1 MVGLR
6 RCVNNGTL
14 DDPHKSK
21 GMFTI
26 LSDPATLPHI
36 ALLVILSGSLYAAMG
51 MNVFGSESQGAAI
64 FVSLSLSY
72 MVAAFIRPSK
82 LGRFL
87 LIVERNGEGV
97 ANKEYLIKGIIKTL
111 PIIALATMIWYGL
124 NTILNNENL
133 NDLKWFLAMMFIAM
147 SVFQGLTLTVGW
159 IEYGKK
165 IQRPPRD
172 SISGVY
178 SSLFRIVISLL
189 LLIPLV
195 WWFGYGA
202 VNPSNA
208 NFSTNLAWLIFL
220 IAIVFLGLL
229 MERYTKSSRGGAE
242 VDGIAR
248 DRVYFLIFITSCWHL
263 LSSWRRSPFTVDQ
276 SSVGLFIE
284 ECFLMSITILLAVW
298 SMSKKGH
305 KRGWRI
311 FQGQS
316 AVFWGVCFGLAYCG
330 SVSSLTVLSEGSLMT
345 TTSIGHAITAIV
357 MLAICPIAL
366 SWIGA
371 SEELESQ
378 LEISDPALT
387 QNEVPPTQIA
397 RVEESSDEDIVEIIR

>member
-36 ALLVILSGSLYAAMG
+36 ALLVILSGSLYAAMS
-51 MNVFGSESQGAAI
+51 MDVFGSENQGAAI

-72 MVAAFIRPSK
+72 MVAALIRPSR

-87 LIVERNGEGV
+87 LIVERNVEGV

-165 IQRPPRD
+165 IQRTPRD
-172 SISGVY
+172 SRSGVY
-178 SSLFRIVISLL
+178 SSLFRIGISFL

-202 VNPSNA
+202 VNPSTA
-208 NFSTNLAWLIFL
+208 NFSTNLAWFIFL
-220 IAIVFLGLL
+220 IAIFFLGLL

-242 VDGIAR
+242 ADGIAR

>member
-1 MVGLR
+1 M
-6 RCVNNGTL
+6 NNGTL

-21 GMFTI
+21 GMLTI

-36 ALLVILSGSLYAAMG
+36 ALLVILSGSLYAAMS
-51 MNVFGSESQGAAI
+51 MDVFGSENQGAAI

-72 MVAAFIRPSK
+72 MGAALIRPIR

-87 LIVERNGEGV
+87 LIVERNVEGV

-147 SVFQGLTLTVGW
+147 SLFQGLTLTVGW
-159 IEYGKK
+159 IEYGGK
-165 IQRPPRD
+165 IRGPPRD
-172 SISGVY
+172 SRVGVY
-178 SSLFRIVISLL
+178 PSLFRITISLL
-189 LLIPLV
+189 LLAPLV
-195 WWFGYGA
+195 WWFGYGT

-208 NFSTNLAWLIFL
+208 DFSTNLVWFIFL
-220 IAIVFLGLL
+220 ITIVFLGVL
-229 MERYTKSSRGGAE
+229 MERYTKSFREGSE
-242 VDGIAR
+242 VDGVVR
-248 DRVYFLIFITSCWHL
+248 DRVYFLIFLTSCWHL
-263 LSSWRRSPFTVDQ
+263 LSSWRRAPFTVDQ

-284 ECFLMSITILLAVW
+284 ESILMSITIILAVW
-298 SMSKKGH
+298 SLSKKGH

-316 AVFWGVCFGLAYCG
+316 AIFWGVCFGLAYCG

-345 TTSIGHAITAIV
+345 TTAIGHAITAIV
-357 MLAICPIAL
+357 MLAICPIDI
-366 SWIGA
+366 SRVGF
-371 SEELESQ
+371 SEDLEAH
-378 LEISDPALT
+378 LEISEHSLT
-387 QNEVPPTQIA
+387 PEEVPHSQAA
-397 RVEESSDEDIVEIIR
+397 RVEESGDEDIVEIVH

>member
-6 RCVNNGTL
+6 RCVNNGNL

-36 ALLVILSGSLYAAMG
+36 ALLVILSGSLYAAMS
-51 MNVFGSESQGAAI
+51 MDVFGSENQGAAI

-72 MVAAFIRPSK
+72 MVAALIRPSR

-87 LIVERNGEGV
+87 LIVERNVEGV

-147 SVFQGLTLTVGW
+147 SVFQGLTLAVGW

-165 IQRPPRD
+165 IQRTPRD
-172 SISGVY
+172 SRSGVY
-178 SSLFRIVISLL
+178 SSLFRIGISFL

-202 VNPSNA
+202 VNPSTA
-208 NFSTNLAWLIFL
+208 NFSTNLAWFIFL
-220 IAIVFLGLL
+220 IAIFFLGLL

-242 VDGIAR
+242 ADGIAR

-387 QNEVPPTQIA
+387 QNEIPPTQIA

>member
-6 RCVNNGTL
+6 RCVHNGTL

-36 ALLVILSGSLYAAMG
+36 ALLVILSGSLYAAMS
-51 MNVFGSESQGAAI
+51 MDVFGSESQGAAI

-72 MVAAFIRPSK
+72 MVAAFIGPSR

-97 ANKEYLIKGIIKTL
+97 ANKEYLIKGMVKTL
-111 PIIALATMIWYGL
+111 PIIALATIIWYGL

-172 SISGVY
+172 SRSGVY

-208 NFSTNLAWLIFL
+208 NFSTNLAWFIFL
-220 IAIVFLGLL
+220 IAIIFLGLL
-229 MERYTKSSRGGAE
+229 MERYTKSSRVGAE
-242 VDGIAR
+242 ADGIAR

-298 SMSKKGH
+298 SLSKKGH

-311 FQGQS
+311 FHGQS

-330 SVSSLTVLSEGSLMT
+330 SVSSLTVLCLLY
-345 TTSIGHAITAIV
+345 TS
-357 MLAICPIAL
+357 P
-366 SWIGA
+366 SPR
-371 SEELESQ
+371 
-378 LEISDPALT
+378 D
-387 QNEVPPTQIA
+387 
-397 RVEESSDEDIVEIIR
+397 

>member
-36 ALLVILSGSLYAAMG
+36 ALLVILSGSLYAAMS
-51 MNVFGSESQGAAI
+51 MDVFGSENQGAAI

-72 MVAAFIRPSK
+72 MVAALIRPSR
-82 LGRFL
+82 LGKFL
-87 LIVERNGEGV
+87 LIVERNVEGV

-165 IQRPPRD
+165 IQRTPRD
-172 SISGVY
+172 SRSGVY
-178 SSLFRIVISLL
+178 SSLFRIGISFL

-202 VNPSNA
+202 VNPSTA
-208 NFSTNLAWLIFL
+208 NFSTNLAWFIFL
-220 IAIVFLGLL
+220 IAIFFLGLL

-242 VDGIAR
+242 ADGIAR